1 MQADCTF
8 CQIVSGELPAD
19 LVDEDE
25 RTVAFMDISPATHG
39 HVLVVPR
46 RHVADVMSAGTEDWL
61 AVAATARRMARW
73 VVGAFRAGGVDLVQA
88 NSDGSVGNQTV
99 YHLHVHVLP
108 RYHDDQLGAWWSPE
122 TADPAE
128 ITEAARL
135 HGDLRSR
142 AAKGGCRLGLW
153 GWGVARAP
161 DAGNDRTRCR
171 LGL

>member
-25 RTVAFMDISPATHG
+25 RTVAFMDISPATLG

-46 RHVADVMSAGTEDWL
+46 RHVSDVMSAEVEDWL

-99 YHLHVHVLP
+99 FHLHVHVLP
-108 RYHDDQLGAWWSPE
+108 RYHDDRLGAWRSPE
-122 TADPAE
+122 TADPAV
-128 ITEAARL
+128 ISDAARL
-135 HGDLRSR
+135 LVEYGRS
-142 AAKGGCRLGLW
+142 
-153 GWGVARAP
+153 AP
-161 DAGNDRTRCR
+161 ESAPPLASTTS
-171 LGL
+171 

>member
-25 RTVAFMDISPATHG
+25 RTVAFMDISPATLG

-46 RHVADVMSAGTEDWL
+46 RHVSDVMSADAGDWL
-61 AVAATARRMARW
+61 AVAAMARRMARW

-99 YHLHVHVLP
+99 FH
-108 RYHDDQLGAWWSPE
+108 
-122 TADPAE
+122 
-128 ITEAARL
+128 
-135 HGDLRSR
+135 
-142 AAKGGCRLGLW
+142 
-153 GWGVARAP
+153 
-161 DAGNDRTRCR
+161 
-171 LGL
+171 

>member
-25 RTVAFMDISPATHG
+25 RTVAFMDISPATVG

-46 RHVADVMSAGTEDWL
+46 RHVPDVMAAEVVDWL

-73 VVGAFRAGGVDLVQA
+73 VIGAFRAGGVDLVQA
-88 NSDGSVGNQTV
+88 NSNGSVGNQTV
-99 YHLHVHVLP
+99 FHLHVHVLP
-108 RYHDDQLGAWWSPE
+108 RYHDDQLGSWWSPE

-135 HGDLRSR
+135 LVDYGRRDPEITQ
-142 AAKGGCRLGLW
+142 RL
-153 GWGVARAP
+153 ASTAP
-161 DAGNDRTRCR
+161 
-171 LGL
+171 